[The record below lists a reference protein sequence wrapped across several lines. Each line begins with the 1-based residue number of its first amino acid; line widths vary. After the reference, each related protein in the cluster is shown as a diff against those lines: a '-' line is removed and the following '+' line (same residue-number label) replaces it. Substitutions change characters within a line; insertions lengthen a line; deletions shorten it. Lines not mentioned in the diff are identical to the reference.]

1 MPSYAYFKGDF
12 VPLSEA
18 KVGIMTH
25 ALNYGT
31 AVFEGIRGNWNEEE
45 EQIYLFRAPEHYERL
60 HRSCR
65 ILNLTLDHSIEE
77 LLDVTVKLVEMCG
90 HKEDIYVRP
99 MVYQSS
105 EVLGVRSHEIE
116 NDFFIFVAPF
126 GPYFSGDDGIRC
138 CVSSWRRPMD
148 SMIPPRA
155 KVTGL
160 YVNSALAKTEAMKNG
175 FEEGIL
181 LTQSGHVSEGSGEN
195 IFLVANG
202 QLITPASS
210 DSVLMGI
217 TRATVMEIA
226 EKELGMATIEK
237 AVDRSE
243 LYSADEVFMTGTAA
257 HITPVVEI
265 DHRAIGD
272 GKVGAVT
279 RQVRDQYMDIIK
291 GRSKKYS
298 SWCIPSYSKVA
309 TR

>member
-45 EQIYLFRAPEHYERL
+45 QQVYLFRTSEHYERL
-60 HRSCR
+60 HNSCR
-65 ILNLTLDHSIEE
+65 ILNLTLNHSIEE
-77 LLDVTVKLVEMCG
+77 LLDITVKLVEMCG

-116 NDFFIFVAPF
+116 NDFFMFVAPF

-175 FEEGIL
+175 FEEAIL

-195 IFLVANG
+195 IFFIMNG
-202 QLITPASS
+202 KLITPTSS

-226 EKELGMATIEK
+226 EKELGLATIEK

-272 GKVGAVT
+272 GKVGPVT
-279 RQVRDQYMDIIK
+279 RQVRDLYMDIIK
-291 GRSKKYS
+291 GKSKKYA
-298 SWCIPSYSKVA
+298 SWCTPAYSKVV
-309 TR
+309 TT